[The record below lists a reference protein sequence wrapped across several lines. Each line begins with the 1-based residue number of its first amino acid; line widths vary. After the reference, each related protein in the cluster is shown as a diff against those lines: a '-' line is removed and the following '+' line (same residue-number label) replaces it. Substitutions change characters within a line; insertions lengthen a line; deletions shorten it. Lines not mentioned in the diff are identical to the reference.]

1 MRITQS
7 GTTTRYLNDINN
19 ARENIVELQTQTAT
33 GKRVSK
39 PSDDP
44 QAMSSILRLKSMLAS
59 NTQYT
64 TNTGNA
70 LTMMETTSSTL
81 DSFTSILSDVK
92 SLVVRASSSS
102 TGSTEL
108 ATYASSIDQYLD
120 ETLNLANT
128 KYNGKYVFA
137 GTNSQQQPFTLA
149 ADRSSVSAN
158 ANGITGSIN
167 LPIAE
172 GLSQITNLDGQQAFG
187 GSTIFNVLI
196 SLRNSLA
203 SGSAPSATDAQAL
216 DDAYSYVTGQSSKA
230 GMIVSQL
237 TNNQISL
244 AAQNTQLQSMLSDQ
258 QDTDV
263 ATAIT
268 KEKSAETNLEAAL
281 QITAQTLPK
290 SLLTYLSLT

>member
-19 ARENIVELQTQTAT
+19 ARENIVELQTQVAT
-33 GKRVSK
+33 EKRVSK

-44 QAMSSILRLKSMLAS
+44 QAVSSIMRLKKMLAS
-59 NTQYT
+59 NEQYT
-64 TNTGNA
+64 TNTNNA

-128 KYNGKYVFA
+128 KYNGKYIFA

-158 ANGITGSIN
+158 ANGITGNIR
-167 LPIAE
+167 LPIAD
-172 GLSQITNLDGQQAFG
+172 GLSQVTNLDGQQAFEG
-187 GSTIFNVLI
+187 ATIFNVLI
-196 SLRNSLA
+196 SLRNSLT
-203 SGSAPSATDAQAL
+203 SGSAPSATDTQAL
-216 DDAYSYVTGQSSKA
+216 DDAYSYVTGQSAKA

-237 TNNQISL
+237 TNNQTSL
-244 AAQNTQLQSMLSDQ
+244 ASQNTQLQSMLSDQ

-268 KEKSAETNLEAAL
+268 KEQSAQTNLEAAL

>member
-19 ARENIVELQTQTAT
+19 ARENIVELQTQVAT
-33 GKRVSK
+33 EKRVSK

-44 QAMSSILRLKSMLAS
+44 QAVSSIMRLKKMLAS
-59 NTQYT
+59 NEQYT
-64 TNTGNA
+64 TNTNNA

-128 KYNGKYVFA
+128 KYNGKYIFA

-149 ADRSSVSAN
+149 ADRSSVSEN
-158 ANGITGSIN
+158 ANGITGNIR
-167 LPIAE
+167 LPIAD
-172 GLSQITNLDGQQAFG
+172 GLSQVTNLDGQQAFEG
-187 GSTIFNVLI
+187 TTIFNVLI
-196 SLRNSLA
+196 SLRNSLT
-203 SGSAPSATDAQAL
+203 SGSAPSATDTQAL
-216 DDAYSYVTGQSSKA
+216 DDAYSYVTGQSAKA

-237 TNNQISL
+237 TNNQTLL
-244 AAQNTQLQSMLSDQ
+244 ASQNTQLQSMLSDQ

-268 KEKSAETNLEAAL
+268 KEQSAQTNLEAAL